1 MDSDRVEYP
10 YCTDCKV
17 HHGFFNSAESVKKE
31 VVDEVT
37 RLTNLTGISKVV
49 TTGHSLGGA
58 MAHLTGM
65 SLAVA
70 GFNVSL
76 QTFGAPRVGNAKF
89 AEYSK
94 KIIPI

>member
-1 MDSDRVEYP
+1 MI
-10 YCTDCKV
+10 
-17 HHGFFNSAESVKKE
+17 
-31 VVDEVT
+31 DEVN
-37 RLTNLTGISKVV
+37 RLSKLTGIRNVV

-65 SLAVA
+65 FLAVA

-89 AEYSK
+89 AEFSK

>member
-1 MDSDRVEYP
+1 
-10 YCTDCKV
+10 
-17 HHGFFNSAESVKKE
+17 
-31 VVDEVT
+31 
-37 RLTNLTGISKVV
+37 
-49 TTGHSLGGA
+49 

-89 AEYSK
+89 AEFSK